1 MIMCLPQKHL
11 LQKQGMIYSS
21 RGKLCQASVIR
32 GHGCVKQ
39 RLCPL
44 WASAPCAS
52 GDLTTLSGNRDV
64 LREKEKYLQH
74 CHLFCLMGDTEG
86 EVTLLQPGAH
96 LRHRFMVASSVT
108 ICKAMFDL
116 PNAYIHHHVCQ
127 LQLDKSVIVSQLHS
141 R

>member
-1 MIMCLPQKHL
+1 M
-11 LQKQGMIYSS
+11 
-21 RGKLCQASVIR
+21 
-32 GHGCVKQ
+32 
-39 RLCPL
+39 
-44 WASAPCAS
+44 
-52 GDLTTLSGNRDV
+52 

-96 LRHRFMVASSVT
+96 LRHRFMVANSVT

-116 PNAYIHHHVCQ
+116 PNAYIHHYVCQ